1 MFTDE
6 HGQDAHVDRWRH
18 TLASVD
24 GSLSYLHTRIDDDY
38 IKDRSLLWFISAL
51 CVFQRQ
57 VLCWYKGACVYV
69 CVCASNER
77 QKGFLRHLI
86 SVFLKA
92 DHFKSFSIFCL
103 FTVYRGFWLFFF
115 FQPRWEERCVLMF
128 SLKKC
133 FQTKFSIIQM
143 TVNLLKMNSPYVT

>member
-51 CVFQRQ
+51 CVFQCQ

-115 FQPRWEERCVLMF
+115 FPTKMGGKMCADVQFEEVLPNEVF
-128 SLKKC
+128 H
-133 FQTKFSIIQM
+133 
-143 TVNLLKMNSPYVT
+143 NSDDC